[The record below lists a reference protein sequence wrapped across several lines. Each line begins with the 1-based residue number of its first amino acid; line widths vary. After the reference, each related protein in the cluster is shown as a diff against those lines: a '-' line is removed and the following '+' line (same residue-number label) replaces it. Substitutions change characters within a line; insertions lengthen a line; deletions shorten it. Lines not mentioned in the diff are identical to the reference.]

1 MLNQN
6 IKNYFKQKNC
16 LVTGGTGMIGREI
29 SKILVNFG
37 ANVKAISL
45 DKIKIH
51 DKVDQVYWFAPQ
63 GSHIDRSYLMF
74 RLQECRI
81 FASLQIPLLSEFE
94 FHQYLHESDS
104 ISYPSFLFKLLL
116 NVQIS

>member
-37 ANVKAISL
+37 ANVKQSL
-45 DKIKIH
+45 
-51 DKVDQVYWFAPQ
+51 
-63 GSHIDRSYLMF
+63 
-74 RLQECRI
+74 
-81 FASLQIPLLSEFE
+81 
-94 FHQYLHESDS
+94 
-104 ISYPSFLFKLLL
+104 
-116 NVQIS
+116 